1 MAEATIDTVLAEGG
15 PIRADLGQILAR
27 SAARFGSKPAL
38 VAAGRTFTYRQL
50 HDLCDRVAGGLREL
64 GVRPGDRVSL
74 YSPNRWEWVVAYHAA
89 LRIGAVVNPIN
100 VMLTPEEV
108 AFVLNDCGAAAI
120 FTSGDKAEVI
130 VGLTRDVPSL
140 RRVISF
146 DAASSN
152 PASSNP
158 ASSNPASSNP
168 ASSNPASSNLAG
180 GGVTAFDD
188 LLAHSAAEPDGPRP
202 APADLST
209 IGYTSGTTGHPK
221 GAMQSHRAVYLN
233 TATLFALQARTERDV
248 MLNALPLPHVYG
260 NIVMNGTFMVG
271 ATLVMMERFDPAH
284 ALAEIARHQVT
295 VFDGVPTMYAMMLA
309 DPSLPGT
316 DLSCLRICAV
326 GGQTMPVAK
335 MQEWEQRSGAPLL
348 ELWGM
353 TELGGAGTSNC
364 VYAPN
369 VHGSIGFALPGLEA
383 RIGAL
388 DDASVTV
395 PDGEP
400 GELMVRGPLVM
411 LGYYGNEQATRATIE
426 PDGWMHTGD
435 IATRDDEGHY
445 FIVDRRKDLIITG
458 GFNVY
463 PAEIER
469 VVAAHPA
476 VAMVAVGSVPDETRG
491 ELARAYVVL
500 RPGATAT
507 EAEIIEHCR
516 PHLAGYKLPRSVAFV
531 PDLPK
536 TSTGKVMRR
545 ELKTLDP

>member
-1 MAEATIDTVLAEGG
+1 MAEATIDRALAEGG

-27 SAARFGSKPAL
+27 SAAQFGSRPAL
-38 VAAGRTFTYRQL
+38 VAAGRTFTYREL

-74 YSPNRWEWVVAYHAA
+74 YSPNRWEWVVTYHAA
-89 LRIGAVVNPIN
+89 LRAGAVVNPIN

-120 FTSGDKAEVI
+120 FTSGEKAEVI
-130 VGLTRDVPSL
+130 AGLTRDVPSL

-146 DAASSN
+146 DGASFDG
-152 PASSNP
+152 ASLDP
-158 ASSNPASSNP
+158 
-168 ASSNPASSNLAG
+168 AG
-180 GGVTAFDD
+180 GDVTAFDD
-188 LLAHSAAEPDGPRP
+188 LLGHPAVEQDGPRP
-202 APADLST
+202 APGDLST

-233 TATLFALQARTERDV
+233 TATLFALQARTDRDV

-271 ATLVMMERFDPAH
+271 ATLVMLERFDPAQ

-316 DLSCLRICAV
+316 DLSSLRICAV

-369 VHGSIGFALPGLEA
+369 VHGSIGFVLPGLEA

-507 EAEIIEHCR
+507 EAEVIEHCR
-516 PHLAGYKLPRSVAFV
+516 PHLAAYKLPRSIRFV

-545 ELKTLDP
+545 ELKTLDA

>member
-1 MAEATIDTVLAEGG
+1 MAEAIVDPVRAEVKAGLG
-15 PIRADLGQILAR
+15 PITADLGLIVPR
-27 SAARFGSKPAL
+27 AARRFGARTAL
-38 VAAGRTFTYRQL
+38 AAPGRTLTYQAL
-50 HDLCDRVAGGLREL
+50 DELCERVAGGLHDI

-89 LRIGAVVNPIN
+89 LRAGAVVNPIN
-100 VMLTPEEV
+100 VMLTAEEV

-130 VGLTRDVPSL
+130 AGLTREVPAL
-140 RRVISF
+140 RSVISF
-146 DAASSN
+146 DG
-152 PASSNP
+152 
-158 ASSNPASSNP
+158 
-168 ASSNPASSNLAG
+168 AG
-180 GGVTAFDD
+180 SGVTGFEE
-188 LLAHSAAEPDGPRP
+188 LLRNSAAAPEIPRP

-221 GAMQSHRAVYLN
+221 GAMQSHRAVFLN
-233 TATLFALQARTERDV
+233 TAAVFAFHTRTDRDV

-260 NIVMNGTFMVG
+260 NVIMNGTFMVG
-271 ATLVMMERFDPAH
+271 ATLVMMERFDPAVS
-284 ALAEIARHQVT
+284 LAEIQRYRAT

-309 DPSLPGT
+309 DPSLPGA
-316 DLSCLRICAV
+316 DLSSLRICTV
-326 GGQTMPVAK
+326 GGQTMPAAK
-335 MQEWEQRSGAPLL
+335 MGEWEERSGAPLL
-348 ELWGM
+348 EIWGM
-353 TELGGAGTSNC
+353 TELAGAGTSNST
-364 VYAPN
+364 YMPN
-369 VHGSIGFALPGLEA
+369 VHGSIGFPLPGAEA
-383 RIGAL
+383 RIAAV
-388 DDASVTV
+388 DDPGVTQ

-400 GELMVRGPLVM
+400 GELMIRGPLVM
-411 LGYYGNEQATRATIE
+411 LGYYGNEAATRATIE

-435 IATRDDEGHY
+435 IATRDEEGHY
-445 FIVDRRKDLIITG
+445 FVVDRKKDMILTG

-476 VAMVAVGSVPDETRG
+476 VAMVAVGSVPDETYG

-500 RPGATAT
+500 RPGAAAT

-516 PHLAGYKLPRSVAFV
+516 AHLGAYKRPRSVRFV

-545 ELKTLDP
+545 ELKTLDG

>member
-1 MAEATIDTVLAEGG
+1 VSGTAAAEGTIMAEATIDRALAEGG

-27 SAARFGSKPAL
+27 SAAQFGSRPAL
-38 VAAGRTFTYRQL
+38 VAAGRTFTYREL

-74 YSPNRWEWVVAYHAA
+74 YSPNRWEWVVTYHAA
-89 LRIGAVVNPIN
+89 LRAGAVVNPIN

-120 FTSGDKAEVI
+120 FTSGEKAEVI
-130 VGLTRDVPSL
+130 AGLTRDVPSL

-146 DAASSN
+146 DGASFDG
-152 PASSNP
+152 ASLDP
-158 ASSNPASSNP
+158 
-168 ASSNPASSNLAG
+168 AG
-180 GGVTAFDD
+180 GDVTAFDD
-188 LLAHSAAEPDGPRP
+188 LLGHPAVEQDGPRP
-202 APADLST
+202 APGDLST

-233 TATLFALQARTERDV
+233 TATLFALQARTDRDV

-271 ATLVMMERFDPAH
+271 ATLVMLERFDPAQ

-316 DLSCLRICAV
+316 DLSSLRICAV

-369 VHGSIGFALPGLEA
+369 VHGSIGFVLPGLEA

-507 EAEIIEHCR
+507 EAEVIEHCR
-516 PHLAGYKLPRSVAFV
+516 PHLAAYKLPRSVRFV

-545 ELKTLDP
+545 ELKTLDA

>member
-1 MAEATIDTVLAEGG
+1 MAEATIDRALAEGG

-27 SAARFGSKPAL
+27 SAARFGSRPAL
-38 VAAGRTFTYRQL
+38 VAAGRTFTYREL

-74 YSPNRWEWVVAYHAA
+74 YSPNRWEWVVTYHAA
-89 LRIGAVVNPIN
+89 LRAGAVVNPIN

-120 FTSGDKAEVI
+120 FTSGEKAEVI
-130 VGLTRDVPSL
+130 AGLTRDVPSL

-146 DAASSN
+146 DAASFD
-152 PASSNP
+152 PASFDP
-158 ASSNPASSNP
+158 ASFHP
-168 ASSNPASSNLAG
+168 AG
-180 GGVTAFDD
+180 GDVTAFDD
-188 LLAHSAAEPDGPRP
+188 LLGHPAVEQDGPRP
-202 APADLST
+202 APGDLST

-233 TATLFALQARTERDV
+233 TATLFALQARTDRDV

-271 ATLVMMERFDPAH
+271 ATLVMLERFDPAQ

-316 DLSCLRICAV
+316 DLSSLRICAV

-369 VHGSIGFALPGLEA
+369 VHGSIGFVLPGLEA

-388 DDASVTV
+388 DDASVTL

-491 ELARAYVVL
+491 ELACAYVVL

-516 PHLAGYKLPRSVAFV
+516 PHLAAYKLPRSVRFV

-545 ELKTLDP
+545 ELKTLDA

>member
-1 MAEATIDTVLAEGG
+1 MAEATIDHVLAGTGPIPGTGPILGTG

-27 SAARFGSKPAL
+27 SAARFGAKPAL

-50 HDLCDRVAGGLREL
+50 HDLCDRAAGGLREL

-89 LRIGAVVNPIN
+89 LRAGAVVNPIN

-130 VGLTRDVPSL
+130 AGLTRDVPSL
-140 RRVISF
+140 HRVISF
-146 DAASSN
+146 D
-152 PASSNP
+152 PT
-158 ASSNPASSNP
+158 
-168 ASSNPASSNLAG
+168 G
-180 GGVTAFDD
+180 GDVTAFDE
-188 LLAHSAAEPDGPRP
+188 LLGHPAAEQDGPRP

-233 TATLFALQARTERDV
+233 TATLFALQARTDRDV

-271 ATLVMMERFDPAH
+271 ATLVMMERFDPAQT
-284 ALAEIARHQVT
+284 LAEIARHQVT

-316 DLSCLRICAV
+316 DLSALRICAV

-388 DDASVTV
+388 DDASVTM

-411 LGYYGNEQATRATIE
+411 LGYYGNEEATKATIE

-516 PHLAGYKLPRSVAFV
+516 PHLAAYKRPRSVRFV

>member
-1 MAEATIDTVLAEGG
+1 MADTTIDPVLVGTG
-15 PIRADLGQILAR
+15 PIRADLGMILSR
-27 SAARFGSKPAL
+27 SAASFGSRPAL
-38 VAAGRTFTYRQL
+38 IAGDRTFTYREL
-50 HDLCDRVAGGLREL
+50 DGLSARVAGGLHEL

-89 LRIGAVVNPIN
+89 LRAGAVVNPIN

-120 FTSGDKAEVI
+120 FTAGEKAEV
-130 VGLTRDVPSL
+130 VLDLTRSLPTL

-146 DAASSN
+146 DPVGGAASF
-152 PASSNP
+152 
-158 ASSNPASSNP
+158 
-168 ASSNPASSNLAG
+168 G
-180 GGVTAFDD
+180 D
-188 LLAHSAAEPDGPRP
+188 LLGHRAEAPDVPRP

-221 GAMQSHRAVYLN
+221 GAMQSHRAVFLN
-233 TATLFALQARTERDV
+233 TAALFAVQTRTGRDV

-260 NIVMNGTFMVG
+260 NIVMNGTFMAG
-271 ATLVMMERFDPAH
+271 ATLVMMDRFDPAT
-284 ALAEIARHQVT
+284 ALAQIQRHRAT

-316 DLSCLRICAV
+316 DLSSLRLCAV

-335 MQEWEQRSGAPLL
+335 MTEWECRAGAPLL

-364 VYAPN
+364 SYMPN
-369 VHGSIGFALPGLEA
+369 VHGSIGFALPGAEA
-383 RIGAL
+383 RVGAL
-388 DDASVTV
+388 GDPAATV
-395 PDGEP
+395 ADGEP
-400 GELMVRGPLVM
+400 GELMIRGPLVM
-411 LGYYGNEQATRATIE
+411 LGYYGNEEATRAAIE
-426 PDGWMHTGD
+426 PGGWMHTGD

-469 VVAAHPA
+469 VIASHPA
-476 VAMVAVGSVPDETRG
+476 VAMVAAGPVPDETRG

-500 RPGATAT
+500 RPGEAAT

-516 PHLAGYKLPRSVAFV
+516 PHLAAYKLPRSVRFV

-545 ELKTLDP
+545 ELKTLDH

>member
-1 MAEATIDTVLAEGG
+1 MTEATIDRVLAEGG
-15 PIRADLGQILAR
+15 PIRVDLGQILAR
-27 SAARFGSKPAL
+27 SAARFGAKPAL

-50 HDLCDRVAGGLREL
+50 HDLCDRAAGGLREV

-89 LRIGAVVNPIN
+89 LRAGAVVNPIN

-120 FTSGDKAEVI
+120 FTSGEKAEVI
-130 VGLTRDVPSL
+130 AGLTRDVPSL

-146 DAASSN
+146 D
-152 PASSNP
+152 P
-158 ASSNPASSNP
+158 
-168 ASSNPASSNLAG
+168 AG
-180 GGVTAFDD
+180 GDVTAFDD
-188 LLAHSAAEPDGPRP
+188 LLGHATAAQDVPRP

-233 TATLFALQARTERDV
+233 TATLFALQARTDRDV

-271 ATLVMMERFDPAH
+271 ATLVMMERFDPAQ
-284 ALAEIARHQVT
+284 ALAGIARHQVT
-295 VFDGVPTMYAMMLA
+295 VFDGVPTMYSMMLA

-316 DLSCLRICAV
+316 DLSSLRICAV

-383 RIGAL
+383 RVGAL

-411 LGYYGNEQATRATIE
+411 LGYYGNEEATRATIE

-507 EAEIIEHCR
+507 ESEIIEHCR
-516 PHLAGYKLPRSVAFV
+516 PHLAAYKLPRSVRFV